1 MKVPCIALLTD
12 FGLADH
18 YAASL
23 KAVIL
28 NINRRAVVV
37 DISHEIPSFDVRAA
51 AFELLAACSYFP
63 LGTVFVTVVDPG
75 VGSARKI
82 LLARTRKY
90 AYIGPDNGVLTPAL
104 TQEKVWRAW
113 SVENPR
119 YFLPRPSRTFEG
131 RDKMAPAAAWLS
143 RGAALESFGP
153 RVSDI
158 RKLAGGVSE
167 PQASTSEITGGII
180 HADKF
185 GNLTT
190 NIPGEMLVNLAGRR
204 AFGELEV
211 RMAGKKRIGVFREN
225 YGASGKGELFF
236 LVGSLGLVE
245 ISAREAAASRKIPA
259 GRGDSVRI
267 VRHG

>member
-1 MKVPCIALLTD
+1 MIVPCIALLTD

-37 DISHEIPSFDVRAA
+37 DISHEIPSFDVRAG
-51 AFELLAACSYFP
+51 AFELLAAYSYFP
-63 LGTVFVTVVDPG
+63 LGTVFVAVVDPG
-75 VGSARKI
+75 VGSTRKI

-90 AYIGPDNGVLTPAL
+90 AYIGPDNGILTPAL
-104 TQEKVWRAW
+104 TREKVWRAW
-113 SVENPR
+113 SVENSR
-119 YFLPRPSRTFEG
+119 YFLPRPSWTFEG

-153 RVSDI
+153 RVSDL
-158 RKLAGGVSE
+158 RQLEWGVPG

-180 HADKF
+180 HADKY

-190 NIPGEMLVNLAGRR
+190 NIPEEMILKLASRR
-204 AFGELEV
+204 SFGELEV
-211 RMAGKKRIGVFREN
+211 LVAGKKRIGVYKEN
-225 YGASGKGELFF
+225 YGAAEKGDLFF